1 MDDVSPISYRIE
13 RSWTKKHATLI
24 FALYKRGLEAISL
37 TERALGQARTHLPI
51 KTPPPNNPLTEVYQ
65 SLSAL

>member
-51 KTPPPNNPLTEVYQ
+51 KTPPP
-65 SLSAL
+65 